1 MTDQPLDKPQDDD
14 AIADDD
20 QSFEDAFA
28 HYAKGT
34 KPAEERDE
42 YHIDRDASPADQG
55 EDDDVTDDDDAGADE
70 GDEPEQ
76 KPDDLAA
83 RLKEL
88 EEENEKLRHSDA
100 SQRGRLGAYQRQINE
115 LQRKQQELQ
124 AAKPTNPDGK
134 VQTEDQQRQ
143 SMAESMGV
151 EDWAEFEENFPEIAR
166 AFEARQKADQLKQA
180 QLEQQIA
187 DLRNAVQPI
196 QQQAHEQQLQSEIA
210 RLDGR
215 HTDWREVVN
224 APEFTEWLQSQNP
237 SIQALASSD
246 SADDASALLDF
257 YKGTNGGLATTEQ
270 GDDTSR
276 AQQHDKRQSRLANAQ
291 TVSRRGAAKP
301 SGAPDEFDAAF
312 EHYAAKKAR

>member
-1 MTDQPLDKPQDDD
+1 MTDQPLNKPQDDN

-28 HYAKGT
+28 AYAEGA

-55 EDDDVTDDDDAGADE
+55 EDDDVTDAG
-70 GDEPEQ
+70 EPEQ
-76 KPDDLAA
+76 GPDDLAA

-151 EDWAEFEENFPEIAR
+151 ENWAEFKEDFPEIAG
-166 AFEARQKADQLKQA
+166 AFEARQKADQLRQA

-237 SIQALASSD
+237 NIQQLSESEN
-246 SADDASALLDF
+246 ADDVSALLDF
-257 YKGTNGGLATTEQ
+257 YKSTQGIPAAGE

-276 AQQHDKRQSRLANAQ
+276 AQQHDKRHSRLANAQ